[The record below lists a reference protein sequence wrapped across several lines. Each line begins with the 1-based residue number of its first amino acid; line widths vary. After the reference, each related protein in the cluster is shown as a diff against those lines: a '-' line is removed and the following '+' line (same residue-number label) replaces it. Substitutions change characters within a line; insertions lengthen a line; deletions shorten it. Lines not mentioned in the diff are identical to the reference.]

1 MHSLDKILG
10 NTTLIASLKSMVA
23 TGKLSHGYFVLG
35 NFGVGKKTL
44 VHAFAKAI
52 LCAEKTGC
60 GLCKS
65 CLTFAHNN
73 HPDVIYVAKN
83 TTKVSIGVDEIR
95 EEIINTLY
103 KKPYASE
110 KKIYIIEE
118 GDKVTPQGQNA
129 LLKSLEEPPEYA
141 MFFIIGKERDS
152 FLQTIRSRMVELQ
165 VKPLPDATLLSY
177 LEILP
182 ESQRTDVSLIAN
194 YARGSLGQ
202 ALSLLQ
208 EGQVYEVR
216 EDLVADL
223 VALPSLSLGSALLLA
238 QKWDA
243 AYKNEESFFYI
254 IELWYHD
261 LYVARAM
268 KDASHLAQ
276 QDKAEEIFQTAYFY
290 SLKELEE
297 KYEAVLLA
305 QKRQFQKA
313 NFRLNLEVML
323 LKLKEKENHGQ

>member
-10 NTTLIASLKSMVA
+10 NTTLIFSLKSMIA
-23 TGKLSHGYFVLG
+23 TGNLSHGYLVLG
-35 NFGVGKKTL
+35 DFGVGKKTI
-44 VHAFAKAI
+44 VHAFVKAI
-52 LCAEKTGC
+52 LCENHTGC
-60 GLCKS
+60 GACKS
-65 CLTFAHNN
+65 CLTLAHNN
-73 HPDVIYVAKN
+73 HPDVIYVARNLEKAS
-83 TTKVSIGVDEIR
+83 VGVDEIR
-95 EEIINTLY
+95 TEIIDTLY
-103 KKPYASE
+103 RKPYASE

-141 MFFIIGKERDS
+141 MFFIIGTDRNA
-152 FLQTIRSRMVELQ
+152 FLQTVRSRMMELQ
-165 VKPLPDATLLSY
+165 VKPLPDATLQSY

-182 ESQRTDVSLIAN
+182 ESKRTDVSLIAN
-194 YARGSLGQ
+194 FARGSLGQ

-208 EGQVYEVR
+208 EGHVYEVR
-216 EDLVADL
+216 EALVADL
-223 VALPSLSLGSALLLA
+223 VVLPSLPLGRALLLA
-238 QKWDA
+238 KKWGD
-243 AYKNEESFFYI
+243 AYKDEDSFFYI

-261 LYVARAM
+261 LYVARTT
-268 KDASHLAQ
+268 KETTHLAQ
-276 QDKAEEIFQTAYFY
+276 KDKAEEIFKTAYFY